1 MFIWKLKIFFPFIKF
16 FVKDMFFQQM
26 KFEKLQKF
34 CKNIF
39 IHCWLK
45 INLFWHWLVI
55 FFNIQKFYPNVKLNK
70 ESLYISSKKY
80 IKILNK
86 KRRISGY
93 KSKTTKVSLF
103 VTTRPLVLRR
113 NLETETFS
121 PFTNSS
127 FLLSFLLIVFN
138 RAKLSN
144 LFSSLYWF
152 CVAKIHN
159 SDIVNYT
166 DF

>member
-16 FVKDMFFQQM
+16 FVKVMFFQQM
-26 KFEKLQKF
+26 KFEKLQKY

-55 FFNIQKFYPNVKLNK
+55 FFNIQKFYPNVKWNK

-80 IKILNK
+80 FKILNN

-93 KSKTTKVSLF
+93 KSKTTKVPLF

-113 NLETETFS
+113 NLETKTFS
-121 PFTNSS
+121 PVNFYQ
-127 FLLSFLLIVFN
+127 LIISL
-138 RAKLSN
+138 K
-144 LFSSLYWF
+144 FSMNCIQS
-152 CVAKIHN
+152 C
-159 SDIVNYT
+159 
-166 DF
+166 

>member
-16 FVKDMFFQQM
+16 FAKDMFFQQL

-55 FFNIQKFYPNVKLNK
+55 FFNIQKFYPNVKWNK
-70 ESLYISSKKY
+70 ESLNISSKKY

-93 KSKTTKVSLF
+93 KSKTTKVPLF
-103 VTTRPLVLRR
+103 VTIRVSCTLRR
-113 NLETETFS
+113 NLGTKTFS
-121 PFTNSS
+121 PVNFYQLVIS
-127 FLLSFLLIVFN
+127 L
-138 RAKLSN
+138 K
-144 LFSSLYWF
+144 FSINCIQS
-152 CVAKIHN
+152 C
-159 SDIVNYT
+159 
-166 DF
+166 